1 MGRGPGPAKEK
12 SACLTRALEV
22 VLPPFGKGRTGALFL
37 ERKGEERRTDWQ
49 GWEPAA
55 QRENLMEPFDYHSPR
70 WKRKRAAILRRDG
83 YLCQECKRYGRR
95 RQATTVHHIRH
106 ADEYPELAYTDG
118 NLVSLCSTCHQ
129 KAHPEKGAKGIASR
143 YR

>member
-1 MGRGPGPAKEK
+1 MCRRIQNPLRWALAEAPQGMEHDPG
-12 SACLTRALEV
+12 
-22 VLPPFGKGRTGALFL
+22 TGWQS
-37 ERKGEERRTDWQ
+37 GNERRVLQQ
-49 GWEPAA
+49 GWELAA
-55 QRENLMEPFDYHSPR
+55 QRGNLMEPFDYHSPR

-83 YLCQECKRYGRR
+83 YLCQECKRYGKR

-106 ADEYPELAYTDG
+106 ADEYPELAYTDS